1 MRVKRQWKWI
11 IVLTLATAVAACGPP
26 ERKPRVSPTPD
37 EPETTYPQLPEDA
50 PFNIGDVEQQ
60 CIHIEADLAPQSAS
74 PSIVV
79 EKSEDRLKVLK
90 IVTIDVS
97 PPYPE
102 ELWLT
107 YRVKSKKDLADHPVA
122 LRAKV
127 IADDREVGSFS
138 LVLAE
143 GAMKNTFE
151 KQVNVLEGL
160 DAVPESIGV
169 RVAPLAVLFPEG
181 TDPATI
187 DPETAET
194 DEMSEA
200 IYFAFVR
207 VNFLP
212 EADAAS
218 SGDGS

>member
-1 MRVKRQWKWI
+1 MRVKRHREWI

-26 ERKPRVSPTPD
+26 EPKPRESPAPG
-37 EPETTYPQLPEDA
+37 EPEATYPQLSEDA
-50 PFNIGDVEQQ
+50 PFNIGDVEQL
-60 CIHIEADLAPQSAS
+60 CLYIEADLAPQSAS
-74 PSIVV
+74 PSIAVT
-79 EKSEDRLKVLK
+79 KIADRQDTVK

-138 LVLAE
+138 LVLAG
-143 GAMKNTFE
+143 GATKNTFE
-151 KQVNVLEGL
+151 NQVNVFEGL
-160 DAVPESIGV
+160 DSVPESIGV
-169 RVAPLAVLFPEG
+169 RVAPVAALFPTG
-181 TDPATI
+181 TDAATI

-194 DEMSEA
+194 DEMSGA

-212 EADAAS
+212 GSDAAS